1 MIHSIKGFR
10 EIEIE
15 SNDTFSIFQCMNDFI
30 HKYNMCHMSEIISS
44 ETKLVFV
51 KNIEVIEKFLQSI
64 KHNFFENLW
73 DHT

>member
-1 MIHSIKGFR
+1 
-10 EIEIE
+10 
-15 SNDTFSIFQCMNDFI
+15 
-30 HKYNMCHMSEIISS
+30 MSEIISS

-64 KHNFFENLW
+64 KHNFLENLW